1 MTTAAA
7 VEAPSWSGEVGGVKD
22 GDTIVV
28 LHDGRGETI
37 RLYGIDAPE
46 KGQDF
51 GNRAKQTLSELVF
64 RKVVEIKN
72 MDTDRYGRMVA
83 VVTIGMK
90 TANEA
95 MIEAGM
101 AWVFEKY
108 CHKAFCNGWRGL
120 QEKAKAKRIG
130 LWSHPKPIPPW
141 EWRKSRKAEHRYLVE
156 LENMTDNWLVRLTL
170 QPNSVS

>member
-1 MTTAAA
+1 MFLITALAVTKAAA
-7 VEAPSWSGEVGGVKD
+7 GDALSCSGKVVGVKD

-46 KGQDF
+46 KRQDF
-51 GNRAKQTLSELVF
+51 GNRAKQVLSGLVF
-64 RKVVEIKN
+64 GKIVEIKP
-72 MDTDRYGRMVA
+72 MDTDRCGRTVA

-95 MIEAGM
+95 MVEAGI

-108 CHKAFCNGWRGL
+108 CHKAFCNGWRSI

-141 EWRKSRKAEHRYLVE
+141 E
-156 LENMTDNWLVRLTL
+156 
-170 QPNSVS
+170 